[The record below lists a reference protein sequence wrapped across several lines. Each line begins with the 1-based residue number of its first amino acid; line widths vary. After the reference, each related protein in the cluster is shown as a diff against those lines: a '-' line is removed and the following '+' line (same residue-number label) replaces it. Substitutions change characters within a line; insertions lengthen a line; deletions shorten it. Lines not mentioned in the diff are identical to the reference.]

1 MPVKNFYPGEEGEYN
16 LQLFNPLAFGFAVII
31 PLIILLYLLK
41 PRREE
46 MMVPSTYL
54 WEQVQK
60 DIEASNP
67 WQRLKKNLLLL
78 LQLLAA
84 TLLVMALT
92 RPYLPVAQDS
102 ARHIVVVLDCSASM
116 AASDVSPSR
125 FDEARQVAGKMAD
138 QLGPGDCMTLITME
152 EKPGILVSASRDRK
166 EIKRLL
172 QETRI
177 SSGSADLE
185 PVLAI
190 VSAMLKNDNNISLL
204 ILTDGGVK
212 PLENQIKL
220 SCPVKVELMGKSSDN
235 LAITTLATRRQGS
248 QVITLARV
256 QNFSNRKT
264 QSDIE
269 LRAQEMLIDVRTL
282 VMNPGEIRDIVWDE
296 LPSGVELVEARL
308 SVQDIYSPDNQAWAV
323 VQAASKNRA
332 LLISRGNI
340 FMEKALNLCP
350 ALDLYRTSPENYL
363 EQNEYYDLYIF
374 DGWLPQQLPQASI
387 IVLNPPA
394 SNLFFVVN
402 GTRKNIAFI
411 TASADEPLLRY
422 VDVNDWQIANT
433 NNITPPAGFKS
444 LLNYEQKPLLAVG
457 DYRGRRMAVFSFDL
471 HNSNIPLQT
480 GFPILINNLAT
491 WLLPERQNNAGI
503 ISGDEYRFTPLANNT
518 EIIVL
523 NPDGKEE
530 SFKTPFPPAFSTI
543 NPGPYRFTQVSD
555 DREHSFY
562 VVKNSGNLLESNLK
576 PQNLSW
582 IQTKQ
587 KPVKNISN
595 REFWPFLAVICLFLL
610 LLEWEVYRRG
620 Y

>member
-1 MPVKNFYPGEEGEYN
+1 M
-16 LQLFNPLAFGFAVII
+16 QLFNPLAFGFAVII

-41 PRREE
+41 PRRRE

-60 DIEASNP
+60 DIEVSNP

-84 TLLVMALT
+84 VLLVIALT

-102 ARHIVVVLDCSASM
+102 ARHLVVVLDCSASM

-125 FDEARQVAGKMAD
+125 FDEARRVAGKMAD

-172 QETRI
+172 QEARL

-212 PLENQIKL
+212 PVENQIKL
-220 SCPVKVELMGKSSDN
+220 SCPVKVELIGKKSDN
-235 LAITTLATRRQGS
+235 LAITTLATRRHGS

-256 QNFSNRKT
+256 QNFSNRKIE
-264 QSDIE
+264 SDIE
-269 LRAQEMLIDVRTL
+269 LRTQGSLIDVRSL
-282 VMNPGEIRDIVWDE
+282 VMKPGEVRDIIWEE
-296 LPSGVELVEARL
+296 LPPGVEVIEARL
-308 SVQDIYSPDNQAWAV
+308 SRQDIYPCDNQAWVV
-323 VQAASKNRA
+323 VQAASKNRV
-332 LLISRGNI
+332 LLVTPGNI
-340 FMEKALNLCP
+340 FIEKAVNLCE
-350 ALDLYRTSPENYL
+350 ALELYRTSPENYL
-363 EQNEYYDLYIF
+363 QQNEYYDLYIF
-374 DGWLPQQLPQASI
+374 DGWLPEQLPRASAM
-387 IVLNPPA
+387 VLNPP
-394 SNLFFVVN
+394 SPNPFFAVN
-402 GTRKNIAFI
+402 GSQKNIASV
-411 TASADEPLLRY
+411 TASGDEPLLRY
-422 VDVNDWQIANT
+422 VDVNGWQMASA
-433 NNITPPAGFKS
+433 NNITLPAGFKS
-444 LLNYEQKPLLAVG
+444 LFHYEQKPLLAVG
-457 DYRGRRMAVFSFDL
+457 DYQGQRMAVFSFDL

-480 GFPILINNLAT
+480 GFPILINNLAA
-491 WLLPERQNNAGI
+491 WLLPERQDNASV
-503 ISGDEYRFTPLANNT
+503 ISGDEYRFTPLAGSK
-518 EIIVL
+518 EILVQG
-523 NPDGKEE
+523 PDGKEE
-530 SFKTPFPPAFSTI
+530 SFKAPFPPAFSTI
-543 NPGPYRFTQVSD
+543 NTGPYRFTQVSD

-562 VVKNSGNLLESNLK
+562 VVKNSGNLLESDLK

-582 IQTKQ
+582 IQTKAKQ
-587 KPVKNISN
+587 VKNISN
-595 REFWPFLAVICLFLL
+595 REFWPYLVAICLFIL

>member
-1 MPVKNFYPGEEGEYN
+1 M
-16 LQLFNPLAFGFAVII
+16 QLFNPLAFGFAVII

-41 PRREE
+41 PRRQE

-78 LQLLAA
+78 LQLVAA
-84 TLLVMALT
+84 ALLVMALT

-102 ARHIVVVLDCSASM
+102 AQHLVVVLDCSASM

-125 FDEARQVAGKMAD
+125 FEEARRVAGKMAD

-172 QETRI
+172 QEVRP
-177 SSGSADLE
+177 SCASADVE
-185 PVLAI
+185 AVLAI

-204 ILTDGGVK
+204 ILTDGGVQ
-212 PLENQIKL
+212 PVENQIKL
-220 SCPVKVELMGKSSDN
+220 SCPVKVELIGKSSDN
-235 LAITTLATRRQGS
+235 LAITALATRRQGS

-256 QNFSNRKT
+256 QNFSNKNIK
-264 QSDIE
+264 SDIE
-269 LRAQEMLIDVRTL
+269 LRAAEMLIDIRSL
-282 VMNPGEIRDIVWDE
+282 VMKPGEVRDIIWEE
-296 LPSGVELVEARL
+296 LPPGVEVIEARL
-308 SVQDIYSPDNQAWAV
+308 SLQDIYSGDNQAWTV
-323 VQAASKNRA
+323 VQAAGKNRA
-332 LLISRGNI
+332 LLVTPGNI
-340 FMEKALNLCP
+340 FMEKALNLGE

-363 EQNEYYDLYIF
+363 QQNEYYDLYIF
-374 DGWLPQQLPQASI
+374 DSWLPQQLPRAST

-394 SNLFFVVN
+394 PNLFCTVN
-402 GTRKNIAFI
+402 GTIKNIASI
-411 TASADEPLLRY
+411 TSVDDPLLRY
-422 VDVNDWQIANT
+422 VDVNGWQIAST
-433 NNITPPAGFKS
+433 NNITLPAGFKS
-444 LLNYEQKPLLAVG
+444 LFHYEQKPLLAVG
-457 DYRGRRMAVFSFDL
+457 DYQGQRMVVFSFDL

-480 GFPILINNLAT
+480 GFPILINNLAA
-491 WLLPERQNNAGI
+491 WLLPEKQDNAGI
-503 ISGDEYRFTPLANNT
+503 ISGDEYRFAPLASSR
-518 EIIVL
+518 EIIVQ

-530 SFKTPFPPAFSTI
+530 SFKAPFPPAFSTI

-562 VVKNSGNLLESNLK
+562 VVKNSGNLLESDLK
-576 PQNLSW
+576 PKNLSW
-582 IQTKQ
+582 IHTKQ
-587 KPVKNISN
+587 KQVKNISN
-595 REFWPFLAVICLFLL
+595 REFWPYLAVICLFLL

>member
-1 MPVKNFYPGEEGEYN
+1 MH
-16 LQLFNPLAFGFAVII
+16 LFNPLALGFAVII

-41 PRREE
+41 PRRQE

-60 DIEASNP
+60 DIEASKP

-84 TLLVMALT
+84 ALLVMALT

-102 ARHIVVVLDCSASM
+102 ARHLVVVLDCSASM
-116 AASDVSPSR
+116 AASDISQSR
-125 FDEARQVAGKMAD
+125 FDEARRVAGKMAD
-138 QLGPGDCMTLITME
+138 QLGPGDCMTLIAME

-172 QETRI
+172 GELRLN
-177 SSGSADLE
+177 SGSADLE

-212 PLENQIKL
+212 PLDNQIKL
-220 SCPVKVELMGKSSDN
+220 SCPVKVELIGRSSDN
-235 LAITTLATRRQGS
+235 LAITTLATRRQGP

-256 QNFSNRKT
+256 QNFSNREI

-282 VMNPGEIRDIVWDE
+282 VMKPGEIRDIIWDE
-296 LPSGVELVEARL
+296 LPPGVELVEARL
-308 SVQDIYSPDNQAWAV
+308 LLQDIYSPDNQAWAV
-323 VQAASKNRA
+323 VQVAGKNRA
-332 LLISRGNI
+332 LLVTPGNI
-340 FMEKALNLCP
+340 FMEKALNLND

-363 EQNEYYDLYIF
+363 HQNEYYDLYIF

-394 SNLFFVVN
+394 SNPFFTIN
-402 GTRKNIAFI
+402 GNKKNIASI

-422 VDVNDWQIANT
+422 VDVNGWQMASASNV
-433 NNITPPAGFKS
+433 NLPAGFKS
-444 LLNYEQKPLLAVG
+444 LLQYEQKPLLAAG
-457 DYRGRRMAVFSFDL
+457 DYQGQRVALFSFDL

-480 GFPILINNLAT
+480 GFPILINNLAA
-491 WLLPERQNNAGI
+491 WMLPERQDNAGA
-503 ISGDEYRFTPLANNT
+503 ISGDEYRFAPLANST

-543 NPGPYRFTQVSD
+543 KPGPYRFTQVSD

-582 IQTKQ
+582 ILTKQ
-587 KPVKNISN
+587 KPVKSISN

>member
-1 MPVKNFYPGEEGEYN
+1 MH
-16 LQLFNPLAFGFAVII
+16 LFNPLALGFAVII

-41 PRREE
+41 PRRQE

-84 TLLVMALT
+84 VLLVMALT

-102 ARHIVVVLDCSASM
+102 ARHLVVVLDCSASM
-116 AASDVSPSR
+116 AANDVSPSR
-125 FDEARQVAGKMAD
+125 FDEARRIAGKMAN
-138 QLGPGDCMTLITME
+138 QLGPGDCMTLITMA
-152 EKPGILVSASRDRK
+152 EKPGILVTASRDRA

-172 QETRI
+172 QEASL

-220 SCPVKVELMGKSSDN
+220 SCPVKVELIGKSSEN

-248 QVITLARV
+248 QVLTLARV
-256 QNFSNRKT
+256 QNFSNREIK
-264 QSDIE
+264 SDIE
-269 LRAQEMLIDVRTL
+269 LRAQEMLIDVRSL
-282 VMNPGEIRDIVWDE
+282 VMKPGEIRDIIWED
-296 LPSGVELVEARL
+296 LPPGVEVIEARL
-308 SVQDIYSPDNQAWAV
+308 SVEDIYSPDNQAWAV
-323 VQAASKNRA
+323 VQAAGKNRA
-332 LLISRGNI
+332 LLVTPGNI
-340 FMEKALNLCP
+340 FMEKALNLSE

-363 EQNEYYDLYIF
+363 QQSEYYDLYIF
-374 DGWLPQQLPQASI
+374 DGWLPQQLPLAST
-387 IVLNPPA
+387 IVLNPP
-394 SNLFFVVN
+394 SPNPVVIVN
-402 GTRKNIAFI
+402 GVSENIPFI
-411 TASADEPLLRY
+411 TASNEEPLLRY
-422 VDVNDWQIANT
+422 VDVTGWQMAST
-433 NNITPPAGFKS
+433 NNITLPVGFKS
-444 LLNYEQKPLLAVG
+444 LLNYDQKPLLAVG
-457 DYRGRRMAVFSFDL
+457 EYKGQRMALFSFDL
-471 HNSNIPLQT
+471 HHSNIPLQT

-491 WLLPERQNNAGI
+491 WLLPERQDNAGV
-503 ISGDEYRFTPLANNT
+503 ISGDEYRFTPVAGSQ
-518 EIIVL
+518 EIIVQG
-523 NPDGKEE
+523 PDGKKENYR
-530 SFKTPFPPAFSTI
+530 TPFPSVFSI
-543 NPGPYRFTQVSD
+543 EKPGPYRFTQVGD
-555 DREHSFY
+555 DTERSFY
-562 VVKNSGNLLESNLK
+562 VVKNNGNLLESDLK
-576 PQNLSW
+576 PQNISW

-587 KPVKNISN
+587 KQSGNMSN
-595 REFWPFLAVICLFLL
+595 REFWPYLAAICLFIL

>member
-1 MPVKNFYPGEEGEYN
+1 
-16 LQLFNPLAFGFAVII
+16 LQLFNPLALGFAVII

-41 PRREE
+41 PRRQE

-78 LQLLAA
+78 LQLLVAA
-84 TLLVMALT
+84 LLVMALT

-102 ARHIVVVLDCSASM
+102 ARHLVVVLDCSASM

-125 FDEARQVAGKMAD
+125 FDEARRVAGKMAD

-172 QETRI
+172 DELRPN
-177 SSGSADLE
+177 SGSADLE

-204 ILTDGGVK
+204 VLTDGGVK

-235 LAITTLATRRQGS
+235 LAITTLATRHQGS
-248 QVITLARV
+248 RVLTLARV
-256 QNFSNRKT
+256 QNFSNRNIE
-264 QSDIE
+264 SDIE
-269 LRAQEMLIDVRTL
+269 LRAQGSLIDVRSL
-282 VMNPGEIRDIVWDE
+282 VMKPGEVRDIIWEE
-296 LPSGVELVEARL
+296 LPPGVEVIEARL
-308 SVQDIYSPDNQAWAV
+308 SVQDIYSRDNQVWAV
-323 VQAASKNRA
+323 VQAADKNRA

-363 EQNEYYDLYIF
+363 QQNEHYDLYVF
-374 DGWLPQQLPQASI
+374 DGWLPQQLPRASI

-394 SNLFFVVN
+394 SNPFFAVN
-402 GTRKNIAFI
+402 DTSKNIASI
-411 TASADEPLLRY
+411 TASPDEPLLRY
-422 VDVNDWQIANT
+422 VDVNGWQMASASNV
-433 NNITPPAGFKS
+433 NLPVGCKS
-444 LLNYEQKPLLAVG
+444 LLQYEQKPLLVAG
-457 DYRGRRMAVFSFDL
+457 DYQGQRVALFSFDL

-491 WLLPERQNNAGI
+491 WLLPERLDNAGV
-503 ISGDEYRFTPLANNT
+503 ISGDEFRFTPLANSR
-518 EIIVL
+518 EIIVQ

-530 SFKTPFPPAFSTI
+530 SFKTPFPPAFSII

>member
-1 MPVKNFYPGEEGEYN
+1 M
-16 LQLFNPLAFGFAVII
+16 QLFNPLALGFAVII

-41 PRREE
+41 PQRQE
-46 MMVPSTYL
+46 MMVSSTFL

-84 TLLVMALT
+84 VLLVMALT

-102 ARHIVVVLDCSASM
+102 VRHLVVVLDCSTSM

-125 FDEARQVAGKMAD
+125 FDEARRVAGKMAD
-138 QLGPGDCMTLITME
+138 QLGPGDSMTLITME

-172 QETRI
+172 DGLRPG
-177 SSGSADLE
+177 SGSADLE

-235 LAITTLATRRQGS
+235 LAITTLATRHQGS
-248 QVITLARV
+248 QVLTLARV
-256 QNFSNRKT
+256 QNFSNHKM

-269 LRAQEMLIDVRTL
+269 LRAQGSLIDVRSL
-282 VMNPGEIRDIVWDE
+282 VMKPGEVHDIIWEE
-296 LPSGVELVEARL
+296 LPPGVEVIDARL
-308 SVQDIYSPDNQAWAV
+308 SVQDIYSRDNQGWAV
-323 VQAASKNRA
+323 VQVMGKNRA
-332 LLISRGNI
+332 LLVSPGNI

-363 EQNEYYDLYIF
+363 QQNEHYDLYVF

-394 SNLFFVVN
+394 SNPFFAVN
-402 GTRKNIAFI
+402 GTSKNIAAV
-411 TASADEPLLRY
+411 TASPDEPLLRY
-422 VDVNDWQIANT
+422 VDVAVWQMASASNV
-433 NNITPPAGFKS
+433 NLPAGFKS
-444 LLNYEQKPLLAVG
+444 LLQYEQKPLLAAG
-457 DYRGRRMAVFSFDL
+457 DYLGQRVALFSFDL

-480 GFPILINNLAT
+480 GFPILINNLAA
-491 WLLPERQNNAGI
+491 WLLPERLDNGGL
-503 ISGDEYRFTPLANNT
+503 ISGDEYRFTPLANSR
-518 EIIVL
+518 EIIVQ

-530 SFKTPFPPAFSTI
+530 SFKTPFPPVFSII

-587 KPVKNISN
+587 KQLKNISN
-595 REFWPFLAVICLFLL
+595 RELWPLLAVICLFLL

>member
-1 MPVKNFYPGEEGEYN
+1 MH
-16 LQLFNPLAFGFAVII
+16 LFNPLALGFAVII

-41 PRREE
+41 PRRQEI
-46 MMVPSTYL
+46 MVPSTYL

-78 LQLLAA
+78 LQLLTAM
-84 TLLVMALT
+84 LLVMALT
-92 RPYLPVAQDS
+92 RPYLPVTQDS
-102 ARHIVVVLDCSASM
+102 ARHLVVVLDCSASM

-125 FDEARQVAGKMAD
+125 FDEARRVAGKMAD
-138 QLGPGDCMTLITME
+138 QLGPGDCMTLITMG

-172 QETRI
+172 DELRMN
-177 SSGSADLE
+177 SGSADLE

-220 SCPVKVELMGKSSDN
+220 SCPVKVELIGKNSDN
-235 LAITTLATRRQGS
+235 LAITTLATRHQGS

-256 QNFSNRKT
+256 QNFSK
-264 QSDIE
+264 QVIESDIE
-269 LRAQEMLIDVRTL
+269 LRAQGSLIDVRSL
-282 VMNPGEIRDIVWDE
+282 VMKPGEIQDIIWDE
-296 LPSGVELVEARL
+296 LPPGVELVEARL
-308 SVQDIYSPDNQAWAV
+308 SLQDIYSPDNLAWAV
-323 VQAASKNRA
+323 VQVAGKNRA
-332 LLISRGNI
+332 LLVTPGNV
-340 FMEKALNLCP
+340 FMEKALNLSE
-350 ALDLYRTSPENYL
+350 ALELYRTSPENYL
-363 EQNEYYDLYIF
+363 QQNEYYDLYIF

-394 SNLFFVVN
+394 SNPFFAVN
-402 GTRKNIAFI
+402 GTLKNIASI

-422 VDVNDWQIANT
+422 VDVNGWQMASVSNV
-433 NNITPPAGFKS
+433 NLPAGVKS
-444 LLNYEQKPLLAVG
+444 LLQHEQKPLLAAG
-457 DYRGRRMAVFSFDL
+457 DYLGQRVALFSFDL

-480 GFPILINNLAT
+480 GFPILINNLAA
-491 WLLPERQNNAGI
+491 WLLPERQDNAGV
-503 ISGDEYRFTPLANNT
+503 ISGDEYRFTPLVNSR
-518 EIIVL
+518 EIIVQ

-530 SFKTPFPPAFSTI
+530 IFKTPFPPAFSTI

-562 VVKNSGNLLESNLK
+562 AVKNSGNLLESDLK

-587 KPVKNISN
+587 EQVKNISN
-595 REFWPFLAVICLFLL
+595 REFWPFLAVICLFVL

>member
-1 MPVKNFYPGEEGEYN
+1 
-16 LQLFNPLAFGFAVII
+16 LQLFNPLALGFAVII

-41 PRREE
+41 PRRQE

-78 LQLLAA
+78 LQLLVAA
-84 TLLVMALT
+84 LLVMALT

-102 ARHIVVVLDCSASM
+102 ARHLVVVLDCSASM

-125 FDEARQVAGKMAD
+125 FDEARRVAGKMAD

-172 QETRI
+172 DELRPN
-177 SSGSADLE
+177 SGSADLE

-204 ILTDGGVK
+204 VLTDGGVK

-235 LAITTLATRRQGS
+235 LAITTLATRHQGS
-248 QVITLARV
+248 RVLTLARV
-256 QNFSNRKT
+256 QNFSNRNIE
-264 QSDIE
+264 SDIE
-269 LRAQEMLIDVRTL
+269 LRAQGSLIDVRSL
-282 VMNPGEIRDIVWDE
+282 VMKPGEVRDIIWEE
-296 LPSGVELVEARL
+296 LPPGVEVIEARL
-308 SVQDIYSPDNQAWAV
+308 SVQDIYSRDNQVWAV
-323 VQAASKNRA
+323 VQAADKNRA

-363 EQNEYYDLYIF
+363 QQNEHYDLYVF
-374 DGWLPQQLPQASI
+374 DGWLPQQLPRASI

-394 SNLFFVVN
+394 SNPFFAVN
-402 GTRKNIAFI
+402 DTSKNIASI
-411 TASADEPLLRY
+411 TASPDEPLLRY
-422 VDVNDWQIANT
+422 VDVNGWQMASASNV
-433 NNITPPAGFKS
+433 NLPVGCKS
-444 LLNYEQKPLLAVG
+444 LLQYEQKPLLVAG
-457 DYRGRRMAVFSFDL
+457 DYQGQRVALFSFDL

-491 WLLPERQNNAGI
+491 WLLPERLDNAGV
-503 ISGDEYRFTPLANNT
+503 ISGDEFRFTPLANSR
-518 EIIVL
+518 EIIVQ
-523 NPDGKEE
+523 NPVGKEE
-530 SFKTPFPPAFSTI
+530 SFKTPFPPAFSII

>member
-1 MPVKNFYPGEEGEYN
+1 
-16 LQLFNPLAFGFAVII
+16 LGFAVII

-41 PRREE
+41 PQRQE
-46 MMVPSTYL
+46 MMVSSTFL

-84 TLLVMALT
+84 VLLVMALT

-102 ARHIVVVLDCSASM
+102 ARHLVVVLDCSTSM

-125 FDEARQVAGKMAD
+125 FDEARRVAGKMAD
-138 QLGPGDCMTLITME
+138 QLGPGDSMTLITME

-172 QETRI
+172 DGLRPG
-177 SSGSADLE
+177 SGSADLE
-185 PVLAI
+185 PVLTI

-235 LAITTLATRRQGS
+235 LAITTLATRHQGS
-248 QVITLARV
+248 QVLTLARI
-256 QNFSNRKT
+256 QNFSNHKM

-269 LRAQEMLIDVRTL
+269 LRAQGSLIDVRSL
-282 VMNPGEIRDIVWDE
+282 VMKPGEVHDIIWEE
-296 LPSGVELVEARL
+296 LPPGVEVIDARL
-308 SVQDIYSPDNQAWAV
+308 SVQDIYSRDNQGWAV
-323 VQAASKNRA
+323 VQVVGKNRA
-332 LLISRGNI
+332 LLVSPGNI

-363 EQNEYYDLYIF
+363 QQNEHYDLYVF

-394 SNLFFVVN
+394 SNPFFAVN
-402 GTRKNIAFI
+402 GTSKNIAAV
-411 TASADEPLLRY
+411 TASPDEPLLRY
-422 VDVNDWQIANT
+422 VDVAVWQMASASNV
-433 NNITPPAGFKS
+433 NLPAGFKS
-444 LLNYEQKPLLAVG
+444 LLQYEQKPLLAAG
-457 DYRGRRMAVFSFDL
+457 DYLGQRVALFSFDL

-480 GFPILINNLAT
+480 GFPILINNLAA
-491 WLLPERQNNAGI
+491 WLLPERLDNGGL
-503 ISGDEYRFTPLANNT
+503 ISGDEYRFTPLANSR
-518 EIIVL
+518 EIIVQ

-530 SFKTPFPPAFSTI
+530 SFKTPFPPAFSII

-587 KPVKNISN
+587 KQLKNISN
-595 REFWPFLAVICLFLL
+595 RELWPLLAVICLFLL